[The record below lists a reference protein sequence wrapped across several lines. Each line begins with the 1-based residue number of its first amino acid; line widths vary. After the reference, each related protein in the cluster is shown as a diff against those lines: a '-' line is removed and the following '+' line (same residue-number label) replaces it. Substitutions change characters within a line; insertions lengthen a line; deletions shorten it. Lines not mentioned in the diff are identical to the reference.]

1 MIKEILLEGR
11 ENAQSGRDLAAR
23 LGLTM
28 RDLTAA
34 IERERRAGAP
44 ICAYSGPNPGYYLA
58 ASKEEMQA
66 YCDNLAHR
74 AGELHK
80 TRVACLDTLDSLPGG
95 AGNE

>member
-23 LGLTM
+23 LSLTI

-80 TRVACLDTLDSLPGG
+80 TRAACLDTLDSLPGG